1 MIEGLKLDVS
11 ADELARRLAGLIAW
25 HESRASGCG
34 DRLHRLGQMKNG
46 VENIDGHLDDLGWD
60 GGLDRLTQAL
70 ARKLMHHRE
79 RASLLEFL
87 RDHLVEGEVYR
98 LDLQDLRFAGLLPG
112 VQSTA

>member
-1 MIEGLKLDVS
+1 MIEGLRLDVS
-11 ADELARRLAGLIAW
+11 AEELARRLSELIAW

-34 DRLHRLGQMKNG
+34 HRLRRLGEIKNG
-46 VENIDGHLDDLGWD
+46 IQNIDGRLDDLCWD
-60 GGLDRLTQAL
+60 GGYDRLTQAL
-70 ARKLMHHRE
+70 AGKLMHHRE

-112 VQSTA
+112 SPAST